1 MALHP
6 ENICDAVIE
15 SSKNRIVLHR
25 KMRASAERN
34 AQPKRIVPW
43 LSAQCENSA
52 KIVGKLGEYFAIPII
67 AGFKLVRIKKF
78 IIMGMVSPHEI
89 MSFSHYK
96 LKLTVWGHCPSN
108 ACGWLA
114 SEFCERRLD
123 SQECE
128 HANQRNCVAH
138 ALTVVFA

>member
-43 LSAQCENSA
+43 LSAQCKNSA
-52 KIVGKLGEYFAIPII
+52 MIVGKLGEYFAIPII

-89 MSFSHYK
+89 MSFSLQAKAHGLGALP
-96 LKLTVWGHCPSN
+96 LKRV
-108 ACGWLA
+108 
-114 SEFCERRLD
+114 RLVGK
-123 SQECE
+123 
-128 HANQRNCVAH
+128 RI
-138 ALTVVFA
+138 L